1 MAAAPPRL
9 LDGQGGGRQ
18 HGAVANH
25 SHRYGFVA
33 GSRDGLEG
41 GRLKFSARTVAQWVG
56 LLALSAVVTMGLDAV
71 GLPAA
76 WLIGPMIGAIALGV
90 SGASIRVP
98 PSGFIMAQAIIGCLV
113 AHAVTSSILLSI
125 ARNWPLM
132 LGTVG
137 LTVLVSGIVGWLFV
151 RYGSL
156 PGTTAAWGV
165 SPGAASA
172 MVAMAEDYGAD
183 VRLVAVMQYLRV
195 VLVVLSASLVTHAL
209 TAGSEGTGIPV
220 APVEALD
227 LRGLA
232 ATLVV
237 AAVGGWIGHR
247 FRIPSGALLVPMV
260 LGALVQ
266 AGAGVPLQLPHAL
279 LTVTY
284 AVIGW
289 SIGLRFTR
297 EVLSHAL
304 RAVPQMLLST
314 GLMIALCSLSA
325 WVLVTLL
332 PTDPLTAFLA
342 TSPGG
347 LDSVVVIAL
356 GSGVDLPLVLA
367 LQTLR
372 LFVVVLSGPPLA
384 RLIARYA

>member
-1 MAAAPPRL
+1 MRMI
-9 LDGQGGGRQ
+9 
-18 HGAVANH
+18 
-25 SHRYGFVA
+25 
-33 GSRDGLEG
+33 
-41 GRLKFSARTVAQWVG
+41 AQWTG
-56 LLALSAVVTMGLDAV
+56 LLALSAAVTLGLGEA

-90 SGASIRVP
+90 GGASIRVP
-98 PSGFIMAQAIIGCLV
+98 ASGFTMAQAIIGCLV

-172 MVAMAEDYGAD
+172 MVAMAGDYGAD
-183 VRLVAVMQYLRV
+183 ARLVAVMQYLRV

-209 TAGSEGTGIPV
+209 TADTGGGAPL

-227 LRGLA
+227 PRGLA
-232 ATLVV
+232 ATLLV
-237 AAVGGWIGHR
+237 AGIGGWIGHR

-266 AGAGVPLQLPHAL
+266 AGAGVTLQLPNAL

-284 AVIGW
+284 TVIGW

-297 EVLSHAL
+297 EVLRHAF

>member
-1 MAAAPPRL
+1 M
-9 LDGQGGGRQ
+9 G
-18 HGAVANH
+18 V
-25 SHRYGFVA
+25 
-33 GSRDGLEG
+33 RDGA
-41 GRLKFSARTVAQWVG
+41 GRGQVRAAAQWVG
-56 LLALSAVVTMGLDAV
+56 LLALSAAVTLGLDAI

-76 WLIGPMIGAIALGV
+76 WLIGPMIAAIALGV
-90 SGASIRVP
+90 GGASVRVP
-98 PSGFIMAQAIIGCLV
+98 ASGFTVAQAIIGCLV
-113 AHAVTSSILLSI
+113 AHAVTPSILLSI

-151 RYGSL
+151 RYGNL

-172 MVAMAEDYGAD
+172 MVAMAGEHGAD
-183 VRLVAVMQYLRV
+183 ARLVAVMQYLRV

-209 TAGSEGTGIPV
+209 KAGQPQGGAAAV
-220 APVEALD
+220 APGEALD
-227 LRGLA
+227 PLGLA
-232 ATLVV
+232 ATLLV
-237 AAVGGWIGHR
+237 AAVGGWAGHR

-266 AGAGVPLQLPHAL
+266 SGAGVTLQLPHPL

-284 AVIGW
+284 TVIGW

-297 EVLSHAL
+297 EVLRHAL

-325 WVLVTLL
+325 WFLVSLL

-372 LFVVVLSGPPLA
+372 LFIVVLSGPPLA

>member
-1 MAAAPPRL
+1 MVSAK
-9 LDGQGGGRQ
+9 DGGGN
-18 HGAVANH
+18 GPGNDDE
-25 SHRYGFVA
+25 SW
-33 GSRDGLEG
+33 L
-41 GRLKFSARTVAQWVG
+41 RLRTVAQWAG
-56 LLALSAVVTMGLDAV
+56 LLALSAAATLGLDAV

-90 SGASIRVP
+90 GGATIRVP
-98 PSGFIMAQAIIGCLV
+98 GSGFTMAQAIIGCLV

-125 ARNWPLM
+125 AQNWPLM

-172 MVAMAEDYGAD
+172 MVAMAGDYGAD

-209 TAGSEGTGIPV
+209 TAGSQGSAIPV
-220 APVEALD
+220 ARVEALD

-232 ATLVV
+232 ATLLV
-237 AAVGGWIGHR
+237 AAAGGWIGHR

-266 AGAGVPLQLPHAL
+266 TGAGVTLQLPHAL
-279 LTVTY
+279 LTITY
-284 AVIGW
+284 SVIGW

>member
-1 MAAAPPRL
+1 MVGAKE
-9 LDGQGGGRQ
+9 GGGP
-18 HGAVANH
+18 A
-25 SHRYGFVA
+25 F
-33 GSRDGLEG
+33 
-41 GRLKFSARTVAQWVG
+41 RLRTVAQWVG
-56 LLALSAVVTMGLDAV
+56 LLALSAALTLGLDAV

-90 SGASIRVP
+90 GGASIRVP
-98 PSGFIMAQAIIGCLV
+98 PSGFSIAQAIIGCLV

-172 MVAMAEDYGAD
+172 MVAMAGDYGAD

-209 TAGSEGTGIPV
+209 TAGPQGAGLPV

-232 ATLVV
+232 ATLLI
-237 AAVGGWIGHR
+237 AGVGGWIGHR

-266 AGAGVPLQLPHAL
+266 AGAGVTLQLPHAL

-284 AVIGW
+284 TLIGW
-289 SIGLRFTR
+289 TIGLRFTR
-297 EVLSHAL
+297 EVLRHAL

>member
-1 MAAAPPRL
+1 MA
-9 LDGQGGGRQ
+9 DFWKGTGRNQ
-18 HGAVANH
+18 
-25 SHRYGFVA
+25 
-33 GSRDGLEG
+33 
-41 GRLKFSARTVAQWVG
+41 LKSAMQWAG
-56 LLALSAVVTMGLDAV
+56 LLILSAMATLALNEIGLA
-71 GLPAA
+71 AA
-76 WLIGPMIGAIALGV
+76 WLIGPMIAAIALGV
-90 SGASIRVP
+90 GGASVRVP
-98 PSGFIMAQAIIGCLV
+98 TSGFTVAQAIIGCLV
-113 AHAVTSSILLSI
+113 AHAVTPSILLSI
-125 ARNWPLM
+125 AHNWPLM

-137 LTVLVSGIVGWLFV
+137 LTVLVSGVVGWLFV

-172 MVAMAEDYGAD
+172 MVAMAGDYGAD
-183 VRLVAVMQYLRV
+183 ARLVAVMQYLRV

-209 TAGSEGTGIPV
+209 TSGSPGAILPA

-227 LRGLA
+227 PRGLA
-232 ATLVV
+232 ATLLV

-247 FRIPSGALLVPMV
+247 FHIPSGALLVPMM

-266 AGAGVPLQLPHAL
+266 SGAGVALQLPQPL
-279 LTVTY
+279 LTITY
-284 AVIGW
+284 TVIGW

-297 EVLSHAL
+297 EVLGHAL

-314 GLMIALCSLSA
+314 GLMIALCGLSA
-325 WVLVTLL
+325 WMLVTLL

-356 GSGVDLPLVLA
+356 GTGVDLPLVLA

-372 LFVVVLSGPPLA
+372 LFVVVLTGPPLA

>member
-1 MAAAPPRL
+1 MAGAGNRT
-9 LDGQGGGRQ
+9 GGGRP
-18 HGAVANH
+18 G
-25 SHRYGFVA
+25 SWA
-33 GSRDGLEG
+33 GKL
-41 GRLKFSARTVAQWVG
+41 AQWAG
-56 LLALSAVVTMGLDAV
+56 LLTLSAAVTLGLDWI

-76 WLIGPMIGAIALGV
+76 WLIGPMIGAIAFGV
-90 SGASIRVP
+90 GGASVRVP
-98 PSGFIMAQAIIGCLV
+98 PTGFTMAQAIIGCLV

-137 LTVLVSGIVGWLFV
+137 VTVMVSGVVGWLFV

-165 SPGAASA
+165 SPGAAAA
-172 MVAMAEDYGAD
+172 MVAMAGQHGAD
-183 VRLVAVMQYLRV
+183 ARLVAVMQYLRV
-195 VLVVLSASLVTHAL
+195 VLVVLSASLVAHAL
-209 TAGSEGTGIPV
+209 TAGPQGTTPV
-220 APVEALD
+220 AAPVEALD
-227 LRGLA
+227 PAGLA
-232 ATLVV
+232 ATLLV
-237 AAVGGWIGHR
+237 ALVGGWIGHR
-247 FRIPSGALLVPMV
+247 FRVPSGALLVPMV

-266 AGAGVPLQLPHAL
+266 TGAGISLQLPHTL

-297 EVLSHAL
+297 EVLGHAF

-314 GLMIALCSLSA
+314 ALMIALCSLSA
-325 WVLVTLL
+325 WMLVRLL

-356 GSGVDLPLVLA
+356 GTGVDLPLVLA

>member
-1 MAAAPPRL
+1 MVWTR
-9 LDGQGGGRQ
+9 
-18 HGAVANH
+18 HGA
-25 SHRYGFVA
+25 
-33 GSRDGLEG
+33 EG
-41 GRLKFSARTVAQWVG
+41 GWPKLRAWAVAQWAG
-56 LLALSAVVTMGLDAV
+56 LLALSAAVTLGLEAV

-90 SGASIRVP
+90 GGASIRVP
-98 PSGFIMAQAIIGCLV
+98 PSGFTMAQAIIGCLV
-113 AHAVTSSILLSI
+113 AHAVTSSILWSI

-137 LTVLVSGIVGWLFV
+137 LTVVVSGIVGWLFV

-165 SPGAASA
+165 SPGAAAA
-172 MVAMAEDYGAD
+172 MVAMAGEYGAD
-183 VRLVAVMQYLRV
+183 ARLVAVMQYLRV

-209 TAGSEGTGIPV
+209 TAAPDGGALPV

-232 ATLVV
+232 ATLLV
-237 AAVGGWIGHR
+237 AGLGGWIGQR

-266 AGAGVPLQLPHAL
+266 AGAGVTLQLPHLL

-284 AVIGW
+284 TVIGW

-297 EVLSHAL
+297 EVLRHAM

-356 GSGVDLPLVLA
+356 GTGVDLPLVLA

>member
-1 MAAAPPRL
+1 MAGAGDRAGAGRPKGWAGKLAQWAGL
-9 LDGQGGGRQ
+9 LTLS
-18 HGAVANH
+18 GAVT
-25 SHRYGFVA
+25 
-33 GSRDGLEG
+33 L
-41 GRLKFSARTVAQWVG
+41 
-56 LLALSAVVTMGLDAV
+56 GLDWI

-76 WLIGPMIGAIALGV
+76 WLIGPMVGAIAFGV
-90 SGASIRVP
+90 GGASIRVP
-98 PSGFIMAQAIIGCLV
+98 PSGFTMAQAIIGCLV

-137 LTVLVSGIVGWLFV
+137 LTVMVSGIVGWLFV

-165 SPGAASA
+165 SPGAAAA
-172 MVAMAEDYGAD
+172 MVAMAGQHGAD
-183 VRLVAVMQYLRV
+183 ARLVAVMQYLRV

-209 TAGSEGTGIPV
+209 TAGPQGSAPAI
-220 APVEALD
+220 PVEALD
-227 LRGLA
+227 PAGLA
-232 ATLVV
+232 ATLLV
-237 AAVGGWIGHR
+237 AVAGGWIGHR

-266 AGAGVPLQLPHAL
+266 TGAGISLQLPHTL

-297 EVLSHAL
+297 EVLGHAF

-314 GLMIALCSLSA
+314 ALMIALCSLSA
-325 WVLVTLL
+325 WMLVTLL

-356 GSGVDLPLVLA
+356 GTGVDLPLVLA

>member
-1 MAAAPPRL
+1 MAGTEDRAGA
-9 LDGQGGGRQ
+9 GRPN
-18 HGAVANH
+18 G
-25 SHRYGFVA
+25 RA
-33 GSRDGLEG
+33 GKL
-41 GRLKFSARTVAQWVG
+41 AQWAG
-56 LLALSAVVTMGLDAV
+56 LLGLSAALTLGLDWI

-76 WLIGPMIGAIALGV
+76 WLIGPMIGAIVFGV
-90 SGASIRVP
+90 GGASIRVP
-98 PSGFIMAQAIIGCLV
+98 PSGFTVAQAIIGCLV
-113 AHAVTSSILLSI
+113 AHAVTASILLSI

-137 LTVLVSGIVGWLFV
+137 LTVTVSGIVGWLFV

-165 SPGAASA
+165 SPGAAAA
-172 MVAMAEDYGAD
+172 MVAMAGQHGAD
-183 VRLVAVMQYLRV
+183 ARLVAVMQYLRV

-209 TAGSEGTGIPV
+209 TAGPQGATPAAAPAT

-227 LRGLA
+227 PAGLA
-232 ATLVV
+232 ATLLV
-237 AAVGGWIGHR
+237 ALVGGWIGHR

-266 AGAGVPLQLPHAL
+266 TGAGISLQLPHTL

-297 EVLSHAL
+297 EVLGHAF

-314 GLMIALCSLSA
+314 ALMIALCSLSA
-325 WVLVTLL
+325 WMLVTLL

-356 GSGVDLPLVLA
+356 GTGVDLPLVLA

>member
-1 MAAAPPRL
+1 MRKF
-9 LDGQGGGRQ
+9 GQW
-18 HGAVANH
+18 A
-25 SHRYGFVA
+25 
-33 GSRDGLEG
+33 
-41 GRLKFSARTVAQWVG
+41 G
-56 LLALSAVVTMGLDAV
+56 LLALSAAVTLGLGQT

-76 WLIGPMIGAIALGV
+76 WLIGPMIAAIALGV
-90 SGASIRVP
+90 GGASIRVP
-98 PSGFIMAQAIIGCLV
+98 PSGFTMAQAIIGCLV

-165 SPGAASA
+165 SPGAAAA
-172 MVAMAEDYGAD
+172 MVAMAGEHGAD
-183 VRLVAVMQYLRV
+183 ARLVAVMQYLRV

-209 TAGSEGTGIPV
+209 AAGPQGADVPV

-232 ATLVV
+232 ATLLV
-237 AAVGGWIGHR
+237 AGIGGWIGHR

-266 AGAGVPLQLPHAL
+266 SGAGVTLQLPNAL

-284 AVIGW
+284 TVIGW

-297 EVLSHAL
+297 EVLRHAL